1 MYKKG
6 YSSTLTKKGSNYEVH
21 LTATDTKRSVKE
33 MYIIIHPK
41 TYIPSEIRI
50 KHARGWN
57 TIEVSNVKKANL
69 SDGIFHFDS
78 KNYPTAEVI
87 DLR

>member
-6 YSSTLTKKGSNYEVH
+6 YSSTLTKKGGNYEVH
-21 LTATDTKRSVKE
+21 LTATDKKKSVQE

-50 KHARGWN
+50 KHPKGWN
-57 TIEVSNVKKANL
+57 TIEISNVKKANL
-69 SDGIFHFDS
+69 PDGIFHFNAKDF
-78 KNYPTAEVI
+78 PTAEVI